1 MKIENKLF
9 SIIENT
15 ISNYDIIDS
24 FDRESVFSE
33 LLNFSKQVSNE
44 EDVFKMYFVF
54 NKYKKI
60 LHSLRVGDIVLAEY
74 NLKYLTDKNITYS
87 NKLSEIA
94 MNSLYF
100 PVVAYYFFK
109 KQDYEKAQI
118 NIEKSYIEFD
128 TLFDMGYKNVIFNFV
143 EQKINEFRILY
154 HKNEN
159 DKAISLINSLVKNII
174 SDSDFYH
181 FEINFKEVCLNNDEL
196 LSYLNYILDICNTY
210 VLIDKD
216 KIRKGNDDALFFID
230 CINQI
235 LLEEKGTIY
244 SDLSLNFEALKH
256 LYSNKNDEF
265 ITFAFENL
273 NRTLNKNTSCS
284 ISYIFYKVFLNIIRN
299 DKTLYD
305 QSIDLLKSKEKTE
318 SYKCFVEKLLQD
330 EKIKVCS
337 F

>member
-1 MKIENKLF
+1 MNIEKKLF

-24 FDRESVFSE
+24 FDRETVFSE
-33 LLNFSKQVSNE
+33 LLNFSKPVSNE

-109 KQDYEKAQI
+109 KQDYEKA
-118 NIEKSYIEFD
+118 IELIQS
-128 TLFDMGYKNVIFNFV
+128 LF
-143 EQKINEFRILY
+143 Q
-154 HKNEN
+154 
-159 DKAISLINSLVKNII
+159 NII
-174 SDSDFYH
+174 SDNNFYH
-181 FEINFKEVCLNNDEL
+181 FKINFKDVCINNDEL

-210 VLIDKD
+210 ILIEKD
-216 KIRKGNDDALFFID
+216 QIKKGNSDAITFIE

-235 LLEEKGTIY
+235 LLEEKGSIY
-244 SDLSLNFEALKH
+244 TDLSLNFDALKL

-265 ITFAFENL
+265 IIFACENL
-273 NRTLNKNTSCS
+273 NTTLNKNTSCS
-284 ISYIFYKVFLNIIRN
+284 ISYIFYKVFLNVIQN
-299 DKTLYD
+299 DETLYEK
-305 QSIDLLKSKEKTE
+305 SIELLKSKEKTE

>member
-24 FDRESVFSE
+24 FDRETVFSE
-33 LLNFSKQVSNE
+33 LLNFSKPVSNE
-44 EDVFKMYFVF
+44 EDVFKMYLVF

-74 NLKYLTDKNITYS
+74 NLKYLTDKNITDS
-87 NKLSEIA
+87 NKLSEIS

-154 HKNEN
+154 QKKEN
-159 DKAISLINSLVKNII
+159 DKAIELIQSLFQNVI
-174 SDSDFYH
+174 SDNNFYH
-181 FEINFKEVCLNNDEL
+181 FKINFKDVCINNDEL

-210 VLIDKD
+210 ILIEKD
-216 KIRKGNDDALFFID
+216 QIKKGNSDAITFIE

-235 LLEEKGTIY
+235 LLEEKGSIY
-244 SDLSLNFEALKH
+244 TDLSLNFDALKL

-265 ITFAFENL
+265 IIFACENL
-273 NRTLNKNTSCS
+273 NTTLNKNTSCS
-284 ISYIFYKVFLNIIRN
+284 ISYIFYKVFLNVIQN
-299 DKTLYD
+299 DETLYEK
-305 QSIDLLKSKEKTE
+305 SIELLKSKEKTE
-318 SYKCFVEKLLQD
+318 SYKCFVKKLLQD
-330 EKIKVCS
+330 EKIKVCP